1 MPGTEATG
9 DHFLAIDLSTTACK
23 VLVFSPTGKP
33 VSQAHREI
41 TLFHPRPDWVE
52 ADADDWW
59 RLTAECIGESLQR
72 SPVAPSRIAGIGV
85 CGLMHA
91 LLPVDRF
98 GNPLD
103 RVMLWMDQR
112 CKPQCEWIAENV
124 GQLSRISGCTP
135 STTVSA
141 PKLRW
146 IVENKPEIMDRAYKF
161 MFGKDFI
168 RLKLTGQYATDPSD
182 ACGTAIYDSKI
193 GDWSAELLRLLGVP
207 KHKML
212 TIRSSTEVAGNVTQN
227 AAEETGLS
235 PGTPVVVGT
244 SDVLATFTGVNLYVS
259 GRTCL
264 YMGTAGWIATC
275 PEGAEIHW
283 VGATATWGAG
293 LRWYRQMFGDSR
305 SYSELAEAAQEVNPG
320 ADGIIFF
327 PHLMG
332 ERGPKHSSCAK
343 GTIFGL
349 TLAHRKEH
357 IIRAIMEGNAYLI
370 RHIIDSYGSDRIGDM
385 VATGGGAKSKLWRQI
400 IANVTHKTVLVP
412 EVVESTALGA
422 AMLAAVGTGA
432 FATLEDAAARWVN
445 IRDGCA
451 PENDLMKKYDKI
463 YDLYRRL
470 DASLEPFYPEVTGAE

>member
-91 LLPVDRF
+91 LLPVERS

-112 CKPQCEWIAENV
+112 CKPQCEWIADNI
-124 GQLSRISGCTP
+124 GQLSDITGRMP

-161 MFGKDFI
+161 MFGKDYI

-182 ACGTAIYDSKI
+182 AGGTAILDSNT
-193 GDWSAELLRLLGVP
+193 GDWSVEVLRLLGVP
-207 KHKML
+207 EHKML
-212 TIRSSTEVAGNVTQN
+212 PIRSSTEVAGCVTQN
-227 AAEETGLS
+227 AAEETGLN
-235 PGTPVVVGT
+235 PGTPVVVGA
-244 SDVLATFTGVNLYVS
+244 SDVLGTLLGVNFYVR

-264 YMGTAGWIATC
+264 YMGTAAWVATC
-275 PEGAEIHW
+275 PEGVDRHW
-283 VGATATWGAG
+283 VGATATLGAG

-305 SYSELAEAAQEVNPG
+305 SYPELVAAAQEIKPG

-332 ERGPKHSSCAK
+332 ERGPKHNCRAK

-370 RHIIDSYGSDRIGDM
+370 RHIIDSYGADRIGDI
-385 VATGGGAKSKLWRQI
+385 VAAGGGAKSRLWRQI
-400 IANVTHKTVLVP
+400 IANVTQKTVLVP

-432 FATLEDAAARWVN
+432 FAALNEAAECWVK

-451 PENDLMKKYDKI
+451 PENGLVKEYDKI

-470 DASLEPFYPEVTGAE
+470 DASLEPLYPEVQAEE